1 MTKMTQAQRI
11 EALEAQVLA
20 LQNSVITLGDTIEK
34 LTAGLLKAMEDKP
47 VRATPRQPTGTYEQR
62 RAAAQRLASRHPTRR
77 SFSSEEIAQ
86 EMANA

>member
-11 EALEAQVLA
+11 EALEAQVLT
-20 LQNSVITLGDTIEK
+20 LQNSVITLTIEK

-47 VRATPRQPTGTYEQR
+47 VRATPHQPTGTYEQR
-62 RAAAQRLASRHPTRR
+62 RAAAQRLASRHTTRR